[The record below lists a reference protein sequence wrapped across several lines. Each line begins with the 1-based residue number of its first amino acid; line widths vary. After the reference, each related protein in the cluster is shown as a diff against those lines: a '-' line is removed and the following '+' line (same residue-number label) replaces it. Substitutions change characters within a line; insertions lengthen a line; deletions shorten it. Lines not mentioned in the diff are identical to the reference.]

1 MIQTESPLR
10 NRPSHHP
17 ATEPAGK
24 NLITI
29 ASGKGGVGKT
39 VLAISLA
46 EALAKAGKKVLLFD
60 GDVGLAN
67 VDIQLGIMPEKD
79 LATVITGELALKDVI
94 FKCPAGGFDLIAGRS
109 GSGSLG
115 SMSVGQLKKI
125 REDLSALDNKY
136 DFIILDLGAGVDDAV
151 KTLSNGQGPKL
162 VVTTGDPTSLT
173 DAYAYIK
180 VTSQMMPGADLRVL
194 INMAKS
200 EADGQKIYE
209 KLLSA
214 CRNFLK
220 FEPPLAGIIELD
232 EKVSNAIRAQA
243 GLMTRYPTSNAAGN
257 VDNLAKSIIKGAA

>member
-10 NRPSHHP
+10 NRPSLHP
-17 ATEPAGK
+17 ATPSAGR

-39 VLAISLA
+39 VLAVSLA
-46 EALAKAGKKVLLFD
+46 QSLARAGKKVLLFD

-79 LATVITGELALKDVI
+79 LATVITGEMSLTEVI
-94 FKCPAGGFDLIAGRS
+94 FECAAGGFDLIAGRS

-115 SMSVGQLKKI
+115 SMSMVQLKKI
-125 REDLSALDNKY
+125 REDLATLGNQY
-136 DFIILDLGAGVDDAV
+136 DFIIMDLGAGIDDTV
-151 KTLSNGQGPKL
+151 KTLSNGLGPKL

-180 VTSQMMPGADLRVL
+180 VTSQLMPGADLRVL

-200 EADGQKIYE
+200 EAEGQKVYE

-232 EKVSNAIRAQA
+232 EKVSSAIRAQT
-243 GLMTRYPTSNAAGN
+243 GLMTRYPTSRAAGN
-257 VDNLAKSIIKGAA
+257 IDNLARRIIKGAA

>member
-46 EALAKAGKKVLLFD
+46 EALAKAGKKILLFD

-79 LATVITGELALKDVI
+79 LATVITGEMALKDVI
-94 FKCPAGGFDLIAGRS
+94 FKCAAGGFDLIAGRS
-109 GSGSLG
+109 GSGALG

-125 REDLSALDNKY
+125 REDLAALGSKY

-151 KTLSNGQGPKL
+151 KTLSNGQGTKL

-200 EADGQKIYE
+200 EADGQKIYG

-257 VDNLAKSIIKGAA
+257 VDSLAHNIIKGAA

>member
-10 NRPSHHP
+10 NRPSMHP
-17 ATEPAGK
+17 ATQASGN
-24 NLITI
+24 NLITV

-46 EALAKAGKKVLLFD
+46 QSLAKAGKKVLLFD

-79 LATVITGELALKDVI
+79 LATVITGEMTLENVI
-94 FKCPAGGFDLIAGRS
+94 FKCAAGGFDLIAGRS
-109 GSGSLG
+109 GSGTLST
-115 SMSVGQLKKI
+115 MSVGQLKKV
-125 REDLSALDNKY
+125 REDLTILGNKY
-136 DFIILDLGAGVDDAV
+136 DFIILDLGAGIDDAV
-151 KTLSNGQGPKL
+151 KTLSNGLGPKL

-180 VTSQMMPGADLRVL
+180 VTSQIMPGADLRVL
-194 INMAKS
+194 VNMAKS
-200 EADGQKIYE
+200 EAEGRKVYE

-232 EKVSNAIRAQA
+232 EKVSNAIRAQS
-243 GLMTRYPTSNAAGN
+243 GLMTRYPTSRAAGN
-257 VDNLAKSIIKGAA
+257 IDDLAHGIIKGTA

>member
-10 NRPSHHP
+10 NRPSVHP
-17 ATEPAGK
+17 ATQSAGQ

-39 VLAISLA
+39 VLAVSLA
-46 EALAKAGKKVLLFD
+46 EALAKAGKKILLFD

-79 LATVITGELALKDVI
+79 LATVITGEMTLKDVI
-94 FKCPAGGFDLIAGRS
+94 FECSAGGFDLIAGRS

-125 REDLSALDNKY
+125 REDLTALSTGY
-136 DFIILDLGAGVDDAV
+136 DFIILDLGAGVDDVV

-162 VVTTGDPTSLT
+162 VITTGDPTSLT

-180 VTSQMMPGADLRVL
+180 VISQIIPGADLRVL

-200 EADGQKIYE
+200 ETEGQKIYE

-232 EKVSNAIRAQA
+232 EKVSSAIRAQA
-243 GLMTRYPTSNAAGN
+243 GLMTRYPTSRAAGN
-257 VDNLAKSIIKGAA
+257 IDSLARDIIKGAA